1 MLLQDVRYALRG
13 WRGHPLLI
21 SAAILSLA
29 LGMGANTAVFSVLN
43 AALLTTAPVAE
54 PAALIL
60 VYSTSA
66 ANPSLQ
72 GTSFPN
78 YEDLRRA
85 LPFEL
90 AAAAP
95 ISIGL
100 STENGEPEEL
110 PAELVSDNYFDVV
123 GVRAG
128 HGRSFATG
136 QGTTPGSNPTVVVSD
151 TLWQRRFNRRPDAI
165 GQKVSING
173 RPFTIAGIA
182 PPGFASLDVLRAVD
196 VWIPTV
202 MHQDAL
208 TGVQSF
214 YFRQR
219 SGGMF
224 DVVARRPP
232 SLTASQ
238 MLSMLGAQ
246 ATLLTDGYPKE
257 NKGLNFEVRP
267 LTQAGLKPAQRAVWL
282 RAGGLV
288 AAIVALVLLIACVNV
303 ANLLLARSAARH
315 REIAVRTAI
324 GASKRQL
331 IRQLLIESAM
341 LSAAGAALGVAIADV
356 SLRFLKAARPVV
368 VPASFDA
375 PLDLRVFAFTA
386 IVAVATG
393 LGFGL
398 IPALQTARQDIVSG
412 LKEGRV
418 IGGRASRF
426 SRALLVVQSTLASVA
441 LVLAALFV
449 RSAQQAQTVDPGFN
463 RTKLAVVSFDLG
475 MLRYDNTQGPE
486 FVRRV
491 NERMAA
497 IPGVITS
504 AVSSYVV
511 LDGAPLASKIR
522 LAGQPD
528 AEALSIRAQAVGL
541 EYFRAMDIA
550 LLEGRTFRPTDTGTS
565 AFGWAIVNQ
574 TLANQLWPGRTV
586 IGQQFQILGI
596 PEPYQIIGLVA
607 DSQYETLAEAPQPFF
622 YIFYDQAP
630 GLKKLTLFVR
640 TIGDPRALLST
651 IEREVRSVDPNL
663 PLLSVRTISDVMNRA
678 MWVPRTGSALLTMFA
693 IISLVLAA
701 IGTYGVTAFFVR
713 QQWREV
719 GIRAALGA
727 TRSEIVYYLIKW
739 TLMPG
744 LIGLALGLLVARL
757 SGRAIAGL
765 LIGVSPGDPTSFA
778 VPAIVLVLV
787 SGAAAAIPA
796 WGAIRMDLARVLTRD

>member
-1 MLLQDVRYALRG
+1 M
-13 WRGHPLLI
+13 
-21 SAAILSLA
+21 
-29 LGMGANTAVFSVLN
+29 
-43 AALLTTAPVAE
+43 
-54 PAALIL
+54 
-60 VYSTSA
+60 
-66 ANPSLQ
+66 
-72 GTSFPN
+72 
-78 YEDLRRA
+78 
-85 LPFEL
+85 PFEL

-100 STENGEPEEL
+100 STQNGEPEEL

-128 HGRSFATG
+128 HGRVFATG
-136 QGTTPGSNPTVVVSD
+136 QGTAAGSNPMVVVSD

-182 PPGFASLDVLRAVD
+182 PRGFASLDVMRAVD

-208 TGVQSF
+208 TGVQGF

-238 MLSMLGAQ
+238 MLAMLGAQ
-246 ATLLTDGYPKE
+246 ARLLTDAYPKE
-257 NKGLNFEVRP
+257 NTGLNFEVRP
-267 LTQAGLKPAQRAVWL
+267 LTQAGLKPAHRAVWL

-331 IRQLLIESAM
+331 IRQLLIESVM
-341 LSAAGAALGVAIADV
+341 LSAAGAVLGVGIADV
-356 SLRFLKAARPVV
+356 SLRFLKAVRPVI
-368 VPASFDA
+368 VPESFDA
-375 PLDLRVFAFTA
+375 SLDLRVFAFTA

-426 SRALLVVQSTLASVA
+426 SRALLVVQSTLATVA

-449 RSAQQAQTVDPGFN
+449 RSVQQAQAVDPGFN
-463 RTKLAVVSFDLG
+463 RTNLAVVSFDLG
-475 MLRYDNTQGPE
+475 MLRYDNTQGQE

-491 NERMAA
+491 NERMAS

-522 LAGQPD
+522 LVGQPE
-528 AEALSIRAQAVGL
+528 AEALAIRAQAVGL

-550 LLEGRTFRPTDTGTS
+550 LLEGRTFRPTDTVTS

-574 TLANQLWPGRTV
+574 TMANQLWPGRTV
-586 IGQQFQILGI
+586 IGQRFEILG
-596 PEPYQIIGLVA
+596 PGEYEIIGLVA

-651 IEREVRSVDPNL
+651 IERDVRAVDPNL

-693 IISLVLAA
+693 VISLVLAA
-701 IGTYGVTAFFVR
+701 IGTVR
-713 QQWREV
+713 CHR
-719 GIRAALGA
+719 ILRAPA
-727 TRSEIVYYLIKW
+727 
-739 TLMPG
+739 M
-744 LIGLALGLLVARL
+744 ARNRD
-757 SGRAIAGL
+757 SCGTW
-765 LIGVSPGDPTSFA
+765 GDRPRDRVLPDQVDINTWADRPCARFA
-778 VPAIVLVLV
+778 R
-787 SGAAAAIPA
+787 
-796 WGAIRMDLARVLTRD
+796 GAIERACDCGTLDRCLTW

>member
-128 HGRSFATG
+128 HGRVFATG
-136 QGTTPGSNPTVVVSD
+136 QGTTPGSNPIVVVSD

-182 PPGFASLDVLRAVD
+182 PRGFASLDVMRAVD

-208 TGVQSF
+208 TGVQGF

-238 MLSMLGAQ
+238 MLAMLGAQ
-246 ATLLTDGYPKE
+246 ARLLTDAYPKE
-257 NKGLNFEVRP
+257 NTGLNFEVRP
-267 LTQAGLKPAQRAVWL
+267 LTQAGPKPAQRAVWL
-282 RAGGLV
+282 RAGGLI

-331 IRQLLIESAM
+331 IRQLLIESVM
-341 LSAAGAALGVAIADV
+341 LSAAGAVLGVGIADV
-356 SLRFLKAARPVV
+356 SLRVLKAVRPVI
-368 VPASFDA
+368 VPESFDA
-375 PLDLRVFAFTA
+375 SLDLRVFAFTA
-386 IVAVATG
+386 IVAAATG

-426 SRALLVVQSTLASVA
+426 SRALLVVQSTLATVA

-449 RSAQQAQTVDPGFN
+449 RSVQQAQAVDPGFN
-463 RTKLAVVSFDLG
+463 RTNLAVVSFDLG
-475 MLRYDNTQGPE
+475 MLRYDNTQGQE

-491 NERMAA
+491 NERMAS

-522 LAGQPD
+522 LVGQPE
-528 AEALSIRAQAVGL
+528 AEALAIRAQAVGQ
-541 EYFRAMDIA
+541 EYFRAMDIP
-550 LLEGRTFRPTDTGTS
+550 LLEGRTFRPTDTVTS

-574 TLANQLWPGRTV
+574 TMANQLWPGRTV
-586 IGQQFQILGI
+586 IGQRFEILG
-596 PEPYQIIGLVA
+596 PGEYEIIGLVA

-651 IEREVRSVDPNL
+651 IERDVRSVDPNL
-663 PLLSVRTISDVMNRA
+663 PLLSIRTISDVMNRA
-678 MWVPRTGSALLTMFA
+678 TWVPRTGSALLTMFA
-693 IISLVLAA
+693 VISLVLAA

-713 QQWREV
+713 QQWREI
-719 GIRAALGA
+719 GIRAAIGA
-727 TRSEIVYYLIKW
+727 TGREIVFYLIKW

-744 LIGLALGLLVARL
+744 LIGLALGMLVARL

-765 LIGVSPGDPTSFA
+765 LIDVSPGDPISFV
-778 VPAIVLVLV
+778 VPAIILVLV

-796 WGAIRMDLARVLTRD
+796 WGAMRMDLARVLTRD